1 MAKPVPVSVAALT
14 VTDAVPVDVKV
25 TDCVDVVFSVTSPK
39 GRLVELRL
47 SAGMAVEV
55 TAFNCRSKPMEA
67 PPAVAVSV
75 AVWAVV
81 TDDTVAVNGA
91 QVAFSGIVTVAG
103 TETAASLLDKLTLK
117 PPLGA
122 AALSVTVQVSVADPV
137 KEALPQERALN
148 VAAVPVAIPVPLKA
162 MVAVPLVEAL
172 LVMVS

>member
-1 MAKPVPVSVAALT
+1 
-14 VTDAVPVDVKV
+14 
-25 TDCVDVVFSVTSPK
+25 
-39 GRLVELRL
+39 
-47 SAGMAVEV
+47 
-55 TAFNCRSKPMEA
+55 
-67 PPAVAVSV
+67 
-75 AVWAVV
+75 
-81 TDDTVAVNGA
+81 
-91 QVAFSGIVTVAG
+91 VTVAG